1 MDESELIRRAQA
13 GNADAFESLLETRYD
28 TLYRFAFKWCGN
40 KADAEDVAQQAC
52 IKLARS
58 ISQFR
63 FESQFTSWLYRLV
76 INCAKDWQKSQAR
89 YKETRHTDTEYE
101 SVDKGLILDTE
112 ESLENHLS
120 SSTDST
126 AENAIYLRQILRLLG
141 TMAEGFKETALLVHA
156 EGLSHAEAAEVLG
169 VKESTISWRLHEMRK
184 QLQSFYSPISHEG

>member
-58 ISQFR
+58 IAQFR
-63 FESQFTSWLYRLV
+63 FESQFSSWLYRLV

-89 YKETRHTDTEYE
+89 HESKYTELVE
-101 SVDKGLILDTE
+101 GIDEDIENALSTSV
-112 ESLENHLS
+112 ENK
-120 SSTDST
+120 
-126 AENAIYLRQILRLLG
+126 AENIIYLQQVLGLLG
-141 TMAEGFKETALLVHA
+141 NMAEGFKETALLVHA
-156 EGLSHAEAAEVLG
+156 EGLSHAEAADILG

-184 QLQSFYSPISHEG
+184 QLQTFYSPISHEG

>member
-63 FESQFTSWLYRLV
+63 FESQFSSWLYRLV
-76 INCAKDWQKSQAR
+76 INCAKDWQKSQS
-89 YKETRHTDTEYE
+89 RHE
-101 SVDKGLILDTE
+101 STQTGFVEDIDERTE
-112 ESLENHLS
+112 ENLSPVENK
-120 SSTDST
+120 
-126 AENAIYLRQILRLLG
+126 AENIIYLQQVLGLLG
-141 TMAEGFKETALLVHA
+141 NMAEGFKETALLVHA
-156 EGLSHAEAAEVLG
+156 EGLSHAEAADILG

-184 QLQSFYSPISHEG
+184 QLQTFYSPISHEG

>member
-40 KADAEDVAQQAC
+40 KSDAEDVAQQAC

-58 ISQFR
+58 ITQFR
-63 FESQFTSWLYRLV
+63 FESQFSSWLYRLV
-76 INCAKDWQKSQAR
+76 INCAKDWQKSQHRHQGDELSDEQSEDPDFNENFSASTEM
-89 YKETRHTDTEYE
+89 ET
-101 SVDKGLILDTE
+101 S
-112 ESLENHLS
+112 
-120 SSTDST
+120 
-126 AENAIYLRQILRLLG
+126 IYLQQILQLLSQ
-141 TMAEGFKETALLVHA
+141 MAEGFKETALLVHA

-184 QLQSFYSPISHEG
+184 QLHAFQQSTIHKGGRS

>member
-40 KADAEDVAQQAC
+40 KSDAEDVAQLAC
-52 IKLARS
+52 MKLAGS

-63 FESQFTSWLYRLV
+63 FESQFSSWLYRLV

-89 YKETRHTDTEYE
+89 HQGKNIDDIHQSGD
-101 SVDKGLILDTE
+101 E
-112 ESLENHLS
+112 EEQEGHENLA
-120 SSTDST
+120 TT
-126 AENAIYLRQILRLLG
+126 NPAENRIYLQQILQLLN
-141 TMAEGFKETALLVHA
+141 TMADGFKETALLVHA
-156 EGLSHAEAAEVLG
+156 EGLNHAEAAEVLG

-184 QLQSFYSPISHEG
+184 QLQVLGLSSTLKEVRS

>member
-28 TLYRFAFKWCGN
+28 TLYRFAYKWCGN
-40 KADAEDVAQQAC
+40 KTDAEDVAQQAC

-76 INCAKDWQKSQAR
+76 INCAKDWQKTQAR
-89 YKETRHTDTEYE
+89 HE
-101 SVDKGLILDTE
+101 SVDVVLDDN
-112 ESLENHLS
+112 LENHLS
-120 SSTDST
+120 GSVASD
-126 AENAIYLRQILRLLG
+126 AENTIYLRQILSLLG

-156 EGLSHAEAAEVLG
+156 EGLSHAEAADILG

-184 QLQSFYSPISHEG
+184 QLQTFYSPISHEG

>member
-28 TLYRFAFKWCGN
+28 TLYRFAYKWCGN
-40 KADAEDVAQQAC
+40 KTDAEDVAQQAC

-76 INCAKDWQKSQAR
+76 INCAKDWQKTQAR
-89 YKETRHTDTEYE
+89 HE
-101 SVDKGLILDTE
+101 SVDVVLHDDDET
-112 ESLENHLS
+112 LENHLS
-120 SSTDST
+120 SSVVSD
-126 AENAIYLRQILRLLG
+126 AENTIYLRQILSLLG

-156 EGLSHAEAAEVLG
+156 EGLSHAEAADILG
-169 VKESTISWRLHEMRK
+169 VKESTISWRLHEIRK
-184 QLQSFYSPISHEG
+184 QLQTFYSPISHEG

>member
-28 TLYRFAFKWCGN
+28 TLYRFAYKWCGN

-63 FESQFTSWLYRLV
+63 FESKFTSWLYRLV

-89 YKETRHTDTEYE
+89 HESTDIALLDDD
-101 SVDKGLILDTE
+101 DK
-112 ESLENHLS
+112 LENHLS
-120 SSTDST
+120 ISVASK
-126 AENAIYLRQILRLLG
+126 AENTIYLRQILSLLG
-141 TMAEGFKETALLVHA
+141 NMAEGFKETALLVHA

-184 QLQSFYSPISHEG
+184 QSQTFYSPISHEG

>member
-1 MDESELIRRAQA
+1 MDEFELIRRAQA

-28 TLYRFAFKWCGN
+28 TLYRFAYKWCGN

-52 IKLARS
+52 IKLART
-58 ISQFR
+58 IAQFR

-89 YKETRHTDTEYE
+89 HE
-101 SVDKGLILDTE
+101 SVDVVLNDDDDQF
-112 ESLENHLS
+112 ENHLS
-120 SSTDST
+120 SSVASH
-126 AENAIYLRQILRLLG
+126 AENAIYLRQILSLLG
-141 TMAEGFKETALLVHA
+141 NMAEGFKEAALLVHA

-184 QLQSFYSPISHEG
+184 QLQIFYSPISHEG

>member
-28 TLYRFAFKWCGN
+28 TLYRFAYKWCGN

-58 ISQFR
+58 IAQFR

-89 YKETRHTDTEYE
+89 HESTDIALLDDD
-101 SVDKGLILDTE
+101 DK
-112 ESLENHLS
+112 LENHLS
-120 SSTDST
+120 SSVASQ
-126 AENAIYLRQILRLLG
+126 AENTIYLRQVLSLLG
-141 TMAEGFKETALLVHA
+141 NMAEGFKETALLVHA

-184 QLQSFYSPISHEG
+184 QLQTFYSPISHEG

>member
-28 TLYRFAFKWCGN
+28 TLYKFAFKWCGN
-40 KADAEDVAQQAC
+40 KSDAEDVAQLAC
-52 IKLARS
+52 IKLAGS

-63 FESQFTSWLYRLV
+63 FESQFSSWLYRLV

-89 YKETRHTDTEYE
+89 HQGKNIDDIHQAGD
-101 SVDKGLILDTE
+101 E
-112 ESLENHLS
+112 EEQEGHENLAN
-120 SSTDST
+120 TNP
-126 AENAIYLRQILRLLG
+126 AENRIYLQQILQLLN
-141 TMAEGFKETALLVHA
+141 TMADGFKETALLVHA

-184 QLQSFYSPISHEG
+184 QLQVLGLSSTLNEVRS

>member
-1 MDESELIRRAQA
+1 MDEPELIRRAQA

-89 YKETRHTDTEYE
+89 HE
-101 SVDKGLILDTE
+101 SEHHEIVE
-112 ESLENHLS
+112 ESDDGLENHSLHS
-120 SSTDST
+120 VNNH
-126 AENAIYLRQILRLLG
+126 AENTIYLQQVLRLLG

>member
-28 TLYRFAFKWCGN
+28 TLYKFAFKWCGN
-40 KADAEDVAQQAC
+40 KSDAEDVAQLAC
-52 IKLARS
+52 IKLAGS

-63 FESQFTSWLYRLV
+63 FESQFSSWLYRLV

-89 YKETRHTDTEYE
+89 HQGKNIDDIHQAAD
-101 SVDKGLILDTE
+101 DE
-112 ESLENHLS
+112 EHDGHECL
-120 SSTDST
+120 ST
-126 AENAIYLRQILRLLG
+126 ANPAENRIYLQQILQLLN
-141 TMAEGFKETALLVHA
+141 TMADGFKETALLVHA

-184 QLQSFYSPISHEG
+184 QLQVLGLSSTLNEVRS

>member
-13 GNADAFESLLETRYD
+13 GNADAFESLLEARYD

-58 ISQFR
+58 ITQFR
-63 FESQFTSWLYRLV
+63 FESKFSSWLYRLV
-76 INCAKDWQKSQAR
+76 INCAKDWQKSQS
-89 YKETRHTDTEYE
+89 RHE
-101 SVDKGLILDTE
+101 SVRHEFVEDGDEI
-112 ESLENHLS
+112 LENYS
-120 SSTDST
+120 AVDNA
-126 AENAIYLRQILRLLG
+126 AENLIYLRQILHMLG
-141 TMAEGFKETALLVHA
+141 SMSEGFKETALLVHA

-184 QLQSFYSPISHEG
+184 QLQSFQLPIFDEGRS